1 MIWRS
6 REPRYDV
13 ATAISQGARDYQEDA
28 ITSDFLVGADAGFVV
43 LADGM
48 GGHAAGDVASKIVLT
63 EVYSE
68 LKFQYADVD
77 AFEARAPEI
86 LRNIADHANDR
97 LRQHAR
103 THPETAGMGATLV
116 VPVMLENRLYW
127 ISVGDS
133 PLFLYRGGALTQ
145 VNEDHSM
152 APQIDFM
159 VKSGLMDPKVGADH
173 PDRNCLTTVL
183 MGARIPQIDCPEKP
197 MALRVGD
204 IVICASDGLQFL
216 TNGQIE
222 KVLARTRKKRSSEI
236 AEVLLD
242 EIRKLDDPDQDNVSF
257 CVIKVN
263 DASVVPKAERSG
275 RMSKA
280 ISRPRSLTTVAV
292 DPAVVPLQP
301 TKPEGEP
308 GVDQPAAKSPVSTG
322 AQRVAVAK

>member
-13 ATAISQGARDYQEDA
+13 ASAISQGARDYQEDA
-28 ITSDFLVGADAGFVV
+28 ITSDFVVGADAGFVV
-43 LADGM
+43 LSDGM

-68 LKFQYADVD
+68 LKFQYADTD

-127 ISVGDS
+127 ISIGDS
-133 PLFLYRGGALTQ
+133 PLFLYRSGVLTQ
-145 VNEDHSM
+145 INEDHSM

-173 PDRNCLTTVL
+173 PDRNCLTSVL
-183 MGARIPQIDCPEKP
+183 MGMRIPQIDCPEKP
-197 MALRVGD
+197 MEMKAGD

-216 TNGQIE
+216 TNDQIE
-222 KVLARTRKKRSSEI
+222 KLVGRTRKKRSSEI

-263 DASVVPKAERSG
+263 DASASARTDRVKRV
-275 RMSKA
+275 SKA
-280 ISRPRSLTTVAV
+280 ISRPRSLTTVMV
-292 DPAVVPLQP
+292 EPSVVPL
-301 TKPEGEP
+301 KPGLEP
-308 GVDQPAAKSPVSTG
+308 DDE
-322 AQRVAVAK
+322 AVATAKRIAAGK